1 MPLLPGKQNIGRN
14 ITELEQHG
22 TRPRSHQQILAIALS
37 TARKSGARKSGARK
51 SGARIPPPKGSRFSK
66 PK

>member
-1 MPLLPGKQNIGRN
+1 VPLLPGKANIGKN

-37 TARKSGARKSGARK
+37 QARKTGAN
-51 SGARIPPPKGSRFSK
+51 IPPPKKRMDGSLLGTK
-66 PK
+66 